1 MVGRWKHSVLDA
13 LERINKFGKLILEKY
28 QTQSATIA
36 NSEYIEYDPIL
47 KRIQPCWRTPR
58 SLQDLHNL
66 A

>member
-13 LERINKFGKLILEKY
+13 LERINKFGKLILGKY
-28 QTQSATIA
+28 QTRSATIA
-36 NSEYIEYDPIL
+36 NSEYIEYDSIL